1 MKRIWENNRAHFSYP
16 INRFILHLCVHLF
29 FASFLVAYG
38 QGIFSIDK
46 SNENATGNATTAAK
60 TTKCQHQ
67 FCAHL
72 IFLMTIGFLATG
84 LIKFYL
90 LIRNWSFQFW
100 NIFSLTCHVLLIIAF
115 AKNMG
120 INCNERTKLRIYGFD
135 SVSYRIISN
144 SLFGISMTMVVIK
157 FFYFLQ
163 LNTITGPVAISL
175 RKVIKSVSL
184 VFICFIIMLVSFG
197 IGNFYLMKYLHFN
210 RNFHDGKPVT
220 IYNIGDNLYW
230 SLYNLNLDL
239 YGERRQVEEVE
250 ARYTAMFL
258 FGAFLMFNV
267 LILMNA
273 LIALMNNTL
282 IGRS

>member
-120 INCNERTKLRIYGFD
+120 INCNERTKLRIYGLTLYHTELLATVYLA
-135 SVSYRIISN
+135 SV
-144 SLFGISMTMVVIK
+144 
-157 FFYFLQ
+157 
-163 LNTITGPVAISL
+163 
-175 RKVIKSVSL
+175 
-184 VFICFIIMLVSFG
+184 
-197 IGNFYLMKYLHFN
+197 
-210 RNFHDGKPVT
+210 
-220 IYNIGDNLYW
+220 
-230 SLYNLNLDL
+230 
-239 YGERRQVEEVE
+239 
-250 ARYTAMFL
+250 
-258 FGAFLMFNV
+258 
-267 LILMNA
+267 
-273 LIALMNNTL
+273 
-282 IGRS
+282 